1 MRAIIYTRV
10 SSDQTGQARSV
21 ESQERECRAV
31 CEREG
36 WDLADVLCDN
46 DRGASRW
53 SGKARPEYKKLA
65 KVLKAGDV
73 LVTWEASRAQRD
85 LAAYVDLRDLCAE
98 RGVLWSYSGRVHNLA
113 EGDDRFSTGLDALL
127 AEREAD
133 QIRTR
138 VLRGKRAA
146 AFDGRPAG
154 KPPFGYRRLIN
165 SETGRTDGW
174 AIDEQAGPVVR
185 DAVRRVLAGESL
197 WSICRDLDARGVPGP
212 QSQRNAASRWRAQHL
227 RQMLSSPSYAGLR
240 QHQGQVV
247 GKGRWE
253 ALITEEDHQKL
264 LALFADPA
272 RRLTT
277 HRGSEPRHLLS
288 GIARCGECREAMRW
302 IAPKSEKKLPGYI
315 CSHRSCVRRRG
326 DLVDLLVTETIIER
340 LERPDAVALFAE
352 QGNDEMADVLAH
364 ADTLKTRLAGF
375 IDKAVAGE
383 ISNVSFAQI
392 EAKLLPQIAAAEAKA
407 RSTVT
412 SPLVAELAGAD
423 VREKWEALSTK
434 DRRTVVQSL
443 LDVKILRAR
452 RGNTRRFDPEDIE
465 VTWRT
470 PDHQPIAYSTGS
482 SSG

>member
-10 SSDQTGQARSV
+10 SSDQTGEARSV

-36 WDLADVLCDN
+36 WTVAEVLCDN

-53 SGKARPEYKKLA
+53 SGKDRPQYRRLA

-85 LAAYVDLRDLCAE
+85 LSAYVDLRDLCAE

-154 KPPFGYRRLIN
+154 KPPFGYRRVIN
-165 SETGRTDGW
+165 PETGRTDGW
-174 AIDEQAGPVVR
+174 AIDEQAGPVVL

-197 WSICRDLDARGVPGP
+197 WSICRDLDARGTPGP

-227 RQMLSSPSYAGLR
+227 RQMLASPSYAGLR

-247 GKGRWE
+247 GNGRWE

-264 LALFADPA
+264 LALFAPDPA

-288 GIARCGECREAMRW
+288 GIARCGECGEAMRW
-302 IAPKSEKKLPGYI
+302 IAPKSEKKLPGYL
-315 CSHRSCVRRRG
+315 CSDRSCVRRRG
-326 DLVDLLVTETIIER
+326 DLVDLLVADAIVAR
-340 LERPDAVALFAE
+340 MSRPDAVALTSRHNGDRVAE
-352 QGNDEMADVLAH
+352 A
-364 ADTLKTRLAGF
+364 LKTAQALQQRLDGF
-375 IDKAVAGE
+375 IDQASDGKLTPSALAR
-383 ISNVSFAQI
+383 I
-392 EAKLLPQIAAAEAKA
+392 EAKLLPQIESAQATA
-407 RSTVT
+407 RANVVD
-412 SPLVAELAGAD
+412 PLVASLAGPQA
-423 VREKWEALSTK
+423 RAKWEAFTVK
-434 DRRTVVQSL
+434 DRRTVVASL
-443 LDVKILRAR
+443 LDVTVNRSTAAH
-452 RGNTRRFDPEDIE
+452 RGFNPRDVALVWKSPGR
-465 VTWRT
+465 
-470 PDHQPIAYSTGS
+470 
-482 SSG
+482 